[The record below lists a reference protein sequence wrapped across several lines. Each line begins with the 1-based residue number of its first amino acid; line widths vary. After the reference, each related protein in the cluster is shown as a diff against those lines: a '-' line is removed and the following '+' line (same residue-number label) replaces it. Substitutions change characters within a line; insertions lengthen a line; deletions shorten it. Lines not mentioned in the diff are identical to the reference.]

1 MPTTPCPAC
10 GWPVEYEQ
18 GASTVGCPTITCR
31 VSEFHPIARRVA
43 TAKEATHAT
52 S

>member
-10 GWPVEYEQ
+10 GWPVEYEH

-31 VSEFHPIARRVA
+31 VSEFRPKQPAPARRVGGA
-43 TAKEATHAT
+43 A
-52 S
+52 